1 VRSASFIIALMMEAV
16 RAFETSVYFN
26 ETAGHYNPEGYYIP
40 EPTLI
45 CLSLQEKRGDKV
57 LYI

>member
-1 VRSASFIIALMMEAV
+1 MMEEV

-26 ETAGHYNPEGYYIP
+26 ETAGHYNPEGYYLP